1 MNDADLR
8 LVPILRLA
16 QGGRWR
22 VEAMR
27 SYSVDQLLWFTRGQ
41 GRITAGGVTR
51 GYGAHNAVYIPA
63 GTMHAFEMTSQVF
76 GTALFFPRNHG
87 LHLPDTPRHLRVRD
101 ALAQGEI
108 TGLLE
113 HLQRESDGDRPARH
127 RAMLHWAGL
136 LGVWLERQILLTED
150 AMAPSDAARRLA
162 RRYSELVERDF
173 GTHKSVSDYAGA
185 LHVTPTHLTRVC
197 RETCGRTASDFL
209 ADRKIAE
216 ARRLLADT
224 DMQVKDIAS
233 GLGFASPAYFTRTFQ
248 QRAGKSPMAF
258 RRGHVTR

>member
-1 MNDADLR
+1 MSDADLR
-8 LVPILRLA
+8 LIPIHRLA

-41 GRITAGGVTR
+41 GRITVGGVTR
-51 GYGAHNAVYIPA
+51 GYGSHNALFIPA
-63 GTMHAFEMTSQVF
+63 GTMHGFEMTPQVY
-76 GTALFFPRNHG
+76 GSALFFGRNHG
-87 LHLPDTPRHLRVRD
+87 LHLPEAPRHLRIRD
-101 ALAQGEI
+101 AMAQAEI

-113 HLQRESDGDRPARH
+113 QLQREADSDRPARH
-127 RAMLHWAGL
+127 RAMLHLAGL
-136 LGVWLERQILLTED
+136 LAVWLERQMLANED

-162 RRYSELVERDF
+162 RRYSALVEQGF
-173 GTHKSVSDYAGA
+173 GSEKSVSDYAGA
-185 LHVTPTHLTRVC
+185 LGVTPTHLTRVC
-197 RETCGRTASDFL
+197 KETCGRTASDFL

-224 DMQVKDIAS
+224 RLPVKEIAT
-233 GLGFASPAYFTRTFQ
+233 GLGFTSAAYFTRAFQ

-258 RRGHVTR
+258 RRGS